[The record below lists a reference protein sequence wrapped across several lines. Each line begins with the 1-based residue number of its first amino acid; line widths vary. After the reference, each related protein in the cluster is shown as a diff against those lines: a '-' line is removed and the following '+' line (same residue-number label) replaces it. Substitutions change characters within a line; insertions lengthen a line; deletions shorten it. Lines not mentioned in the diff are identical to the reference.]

1 MPAKRRRVTKR
12 GRQAKRR
19 KHWNLRAR
27 LLTLQQWL
35 RPTLISLLVLV
46 AMTGGWRSYQW
57 LMQPTTLPIR
67 SVTLAGELRYVA
79 PEALQALLQSEV
91 DQGFFSIDLA
101 AIKHKVESLPWVYQA
116 SLRRIWPDRLQ
127 VTIEEQRPIARW
139 GDEGLVNRYGDIFEV
154 SADAVEMELPVIM
167 GRRDRCKMLIKDFTR
182 ADALLY
188 PLGLKLVS
196 LSEDERGDQRLLLA
210 NGTRLAL
217 GRKHRQERLQRF
229 VASYRNTLQPLIAD
243 VDRFDLRY
251 PNGFAVKWKEGMLRT
266 GTLASGGAS

>member
-1 MPAKRRRVTKR
+1 MPAKRRRATKR
-12 GRQAKRR
+12 GRQARR
-19 KHWNLRAR
+19 RRHWDLRAR
-27 LLTLQQWL
+27 LLMLQRWL
-35 RPTLISLLVLV
+35 RPALISLLILV
-46 AMTGGWRSYQW
+46 AATGGWHSYQW

-67 SVTLAGELRYVA
+67 SVTLAGELRHVA
-79 PEALQALLQSEV
+79 PQDLQALLRDEV
-91 DQGFFSIDLA
+91 GQGFFGVDLA
-101 AIKHKVESLPWVYQA
+101 AIKRKVESLPWVYQA

-139 GDEGLVNRYGDIFEV
+139 GDEALVNRYGDIFQAPVASEN
-154 SADAVEMELPVIM
+154 MELPVIM
-167 GRRDRCKMLIKDFTR
+167 GRRDRCKVLIKDFTS
-182 ADALLY
+182 ADELLY

-243 VDRFDLRY
+243 VARFDLRY

-266 GTLASGGAS
+266 GALANGGAS